1 MYLCEKWLT
10 MYVHVSTCMC
20 INVYMR
26 VCVDL
31 TVHCIE
37 SEELEVEIPSTFTL
51 QGAPEGSEN
60 KIGIIKFN
68 NVIEFILQLLWLL
81 MVHILYWVPLLHYFL
96 HCIEY
101 RVIIL

>member
-37 SEELEVEIPSTFTL
+37 SEELEVEILSTFTL
-51 QGAPEGSEN
+51 KGAPEGSEN
-60 KIGIIKFN
+60 KRGIIKFN
-68 NVIEFILQLLWLL
+68 NAIEFILPASLAVDGRYIVLDTSS
-81 MVHILYWVPLLHYFL
+81 PLFFTMY
-96 HCIEY
+96 
-101 RVIIL
+101 